1 MSLLA
6 EFDVQSQRGERRSG
20 TRRALRLSVGANL
33 PGSPDR
39 VVRVHD
45 LSETGALIE
54 TSEPLAHGEQFEVI
68 MPLAGAID
76 AVVVWQSG
84 NFYGCE
90 FNRAVPSAAISA
102 ALLRSEPKAPKA
114 PVANASSDLLSQLR
128 NINASIEEVGHQLD
142 DTIGRLKGERPSTE
156 GRTWPAGE
164 DFSPSE
170 PIPENDGAD
179 WVVIVTLVL
188 AGLAGLILVAALLG
202 SPLFP

>member
-6 EFDVQSQRGERRSG
+6 EFDAQSQRGERRSG
-20 TRRALRLSVGANL
+20 ARRALRLSVGANL
-33 PGSPDR
+33 RGSPDR

-54 TSEPLAHGEQFEVI
+54 TSELLAHGEQFEVI

-102 ALLRSEPKAPKA
+102 ALLRSEPKQPKA
-114 PVANASSDLLSQLR
+114 PVADASSDLLSQLR

-142 DTIGRLKGERPSTE
+142 DTIGRLKGERQAPDGQPWLEAEEYS
-156 GRTWPAGE
+156 G
-164 DFSPSE
+164 SPG
-170 PIPENDGAD
+170 IPENDGAD